1 MAVMLRS
8 LGVPARIATGFQSG
22 IFNPITGRWVI
33 RASDAHAWVEAWIP
47 GNGWSTFD
55 PTPPDPNGHSAGLLA
70 RINLYLDAAATFWQE
85 WVVAYDPRRQG
96 SLADRLQQSA
106 GHIGFGWLDGLWQSG
121 GLPDSTLRWLRR
133 YSPAILLAF
142 LMSIAAWLAGPRMV
156 GLLRLRL
163 RVQRVRR
170 GKAGAGDATLLYQQ
184 MLAIVKRRGYQKPAW
199 FTPVEFAA
207 SLPDGVFG
215 RAVGEFTTVYNA
227 VRFGGR
233 TEAAQ
238 RLSTLLDR
246 LERPE

>member
-1 MAVMLRS
+1 M
-8 LGVPARIATGFQSG
+8 
-22 IFNPITGRWVI
+22 I

-55 PTPPDPNGHSAGLLA
+55 PTPPDPNGRAAGLLA
-70 RINLYLDAAATFWQE
+70 RMNLYLDAAATFWQE

-106 GHIGFGWLDGLWQSG
+106 GHIGFGWLDGLWQPG
-121 GLPDSTLRWLRR
+121 GLPDSTVRWLRR
-133 YSPAILLAF
+133 YSPAISLAF
-142 LMSIAAWLAGPRMV
+142 VMSIAAWLAGPRMV
-156 GLLRLRL
+156 SLLRLRL

-170 GKAGAGDATLLYQQ
+170 GKAGVGDATLLYQQ
-184 MLAIVKRRGYQKPAW
+184 MLAIVKRRGYQKPPW
-199 FTPVEFAA
+199 FTPAEFAA
-207 SLPDGVFG
+207 SLPDGAFG

-233 TEAAQ
+233 TQAAQ

-246 LERPE
+246 LEQPD